1 MYQALFPASHYMFK
15 VNNKTTRTRCEGCS
29 ELTIKTPKRCHWR
42 LYSVFIVNFIHIS
55 CRLDCQRF
63 SPPQDP
69 ETEQTVFKSGQMLN
83 SVIVEWNSSA
93 ETTATSRGR
102 VSTLFVNSQ
111 EHKLCKRHR
120 QYLWWSYFLFRVT
133 GFRENSLGVFEI
145 LWPIIW

>member
-29 ELTIKTPKRCHWR
+29 KLTIKTPKRCHWR

-69 ETEQTVFKSGQMLN
+69 ETEQTVFTSGQMLS
-83 SVIVEWNSSA
+83 SVIVE
-93 ETTATSRGR
+93 
-102 VSTLFVNSQ
+102 
-111 EHKLCKRHR
+111 
-120 QYLWWSYFLFRVT
+120 
-133 GFRENSLGVFEI
+133 
-145 LWPIIW
+145 